1 MLLGIPSFGQ
11 FQVMRDDLRGLGAPM
26 MDEFFQV
33 AIAGPHI
40 RLACPNLLAVEPER
54 TEIEGHLALL
64 GQFLFRSR
72 IF

>member
-1 MLLGIPSFGQ
+1 
-11 FQVMRDDLRGLGAPM
+11 M

-54 TEIEGHLALL
+54 TEVEGHLALL